1 MAFEKIVLDTVAKVL
16 KRNRSASFTCG
27 CLFVECDES
36 ESNRVLRRLTRD
48 FGTGNIQINGPI
60 QGEYAYDFV

>member
-16 KRNRSASFTCG
+16 KRDRSASFTCG
-27 CLFVECDES
+27 CLFVDCDEA
-36 ESNRVLRRLTRD
+36 ESKRVLRRLTRD
-48 FGTGNIQINGPI
+48 FGAGKIQINGPI